1 MVCQSVCSFANEDAR
16 DHSSII
22 AITKEKDL
30 QENSIQKL
38 LLQLAHNAGDM
49 SFWRKDVY
57 EGLYQVFPSSNTHD
71 EKLRKIGRILVRMT
85 QDGLIVKTTQRYTKA
100 IVRYD
105 RNRC

>member
-1 MVCQSVCSFANEDAR
+1 MHWSTR
-16 DHSSII
+16 DHNSII

-57 EGLYQVFPSSNTHD
+57 ERL
-71 EKLRKIGRILVRMT
+71 
-85 QDGLIVKTTQRYTKA
+85 
-100 IVRYD
+100 
-105 RNRC
+105 

>member
-1 MVCQSVCSFANEDAR
+1 MRANATKCFAVPIVQWTLSWMVCQSVCSFANEDAR

-57 EGLYQVFPSSNTHD
+57 EGL
-71 EKLRKIGRILVRMT
+71 
-85 QDGLIVKTTQRYTKA
+85 
-100 IVRYD
+100 
-105 RNRC
+105 

>member
-1 MVCQSVCSFANEDAR
+1 MHWSTR

-38 LLQLAHNAGDM
+38 LLQLAHNAGDIG
-49 SFWRKDVY
+49 FWRKDVY
-57 EGLYQVFPSSNTHD
+57 EGLEHVFPSSNTHD

-85 QDGLIVKTTQRYTKA
+85 QDGLIVKTTHRYTKA

>member
-1 MVCQSVCSFANEDAR
+1 MHWSTR

-49 SFWRKDVY
+49 SFCLKDLY
-57 EGLYQVFPSSNTHD
+57 EGLEHVFPSSNTHD

-85 QDGLIVKTTQRYTKA
+85 QAGLIVNTSQRYTKA
-100 IVRYD
+100 FVRYD
-105 RNRC
+105 RKRCGS